1 MCLSVQNCTVGTLCV
16 KNMIGTRYS
25 LVTCRCTLSCT
36 ILWSGMVRSVS
47 LYWTQLHYIVHYTYL
62 YCIFCTLYS
71 QSTWCVLLRW
81 SGRVRSARS
90 SRSTTTRHISTLHSR
105 WWVLPSLSICLS
117 ICVSIHLPTSINF
130 YLSIYLWVL
139 ILCFSICLSN
149 FVY

>member
-1 MCLSVQNCTVGTLCV
+1 MFVCRSVQNCTVGTLCV

-25 LVTCRCTLSCT
+25 LVTCRSTLSCT

-47 LYWTQLHYIVHYTYL
+47 LYWTQLHYIVLYTYL

-105 WWVLPSLSICLS
+105 WWVLPSLSICPYLYLSYLSLCLSIFLHLSTSIYLS
-117 ICVSIHLPTSINF
+117 ICE
-130 YLSIYLWVL
+130 Y
-139 ILCFSICLSN
+139 
-149 FVY
+149 